1 MIFSTQDDPYT
12 ILTIFLLGKP
22 CPCPALKI
30 DFWGDIMPINLWVIP
45 LRPMGAIPPQ
55 TYGLGQGA
63 RPILTDSTQVTQAF
77 FGGRCV
83 FESLLEDGL
92 DRFGHIKFFSE
103 FTYDKNCFKC
113 LAVCLRN
120 YCTSLKSQVISLL
133 LFFLS
138 SKVIYI

>member
-1 MIFSTQDDPYT
+1 MVVDWFIEKS
-12 ILTIFLLGKP
+12 
-22 CPCPALKI
+22 A
-30 DFWGDIMPINLWVIP
+30 FWGL
-45 LRPMGAIPPQ
+45 
-55 TYGLGQGA
+55 
-63 RPILTDSTQVTQAF
+63 DSTQVTQAF
-77 FGGRCV
+77 FGGRCA

-133 LFFLS
+133 LFFLL
-138 SKVIYI
+138 SKVIYIYRYQMLISAIQSGIKSVQKESHMRQ